1 MTFKLKKAIL
11 ALISVTAC
19 LLMCTIAC
27 AAGVRLGDADGD
39 ESVTIIDATAI
50 QRNLAGLPMINGF
63 SKLASDVNGNGEIE
77 ITDATYIQR
86 WLAALD
92 TPYTIDEFVE
102 APTEATEAATQPPSA
117 APSEQPTEQPTQQP
131 TEQPTQSPSE
141 PSTQLP
147 TDEEGWG
154 REIFK
159 P

>member
-27 AAGVRLGDADGD
+27 AAGVRLGDVDGD
-39 ESVTIIDATAI
+39 ETVTIFDATAI
-50 QRNLAGLPMINGF
+50 QRNLAGLPTNNGF
-63 SKLASDVNGNGEIE
+63 SKLAADVNGNGEIE

-102 APTEATEAATQPPSA
+102 SPTEATEAATQPPTA
-117 APSEQPTEQPTQQP
+117 APTEQPTQQP
-131 TEQPTQSPSE
+131 TEQPTHSPTE
-141 PSTQLP
+141 AHTQLP

-154 REIFK
+154 REVLK

>member
-27 AAGVRLGDADGD
+27 AAGVRLGDVNGD
-39 ESVTIIDATAI
+39 ETVTIIDATAI
-50 QRNLAGLPMINGF
+50 QRNLVGLPTNNGF
-63 SKLASDVNGNGEIE
+63 SKLAADVDGNGEIE

-102 APTEATEAATQPPSA
+102 SPTEATEAATQPP
-117 APSEQPTEQPTQQP
+117 TEQPTHSP
-131 TEQPTQSPSE
+131 TEAH
-141 PSTQLP
+141 TQLP

-154 REIFK
+154 REVLK

>member
-39 ESVTIIDATAI
+39 ETVTITDASTI
-50 QRNLAGLPMINGF
+50 QRNLAGIPTDNGF
-63 SKLASDVNGNGEIE
+63 SKLAADVDGNGEIE
-77 ITDATYIQR
+77 ITDATYILR

-92 TPYTIDEFVE
+92 TPYTINEFVE
-102 APTEATEAATQPPSA
+102 S
-117 APSEQPTEQPTQQP
+117 PTEQPTHSP
-131 TEQPTQSPSE
+131 TEAH
-141 PSTQLP
+141 TQLP

-154 REIFK
+154 REVFK

>member
-27 AAGVRLGDADGD
+27 AAGVRLGDVNGD
-39 ESVTIIDATAI
+39 ETVTIIDATAI
-50 QRNLAGLPMINGF
+50 QRNLAELPTDNGF
-63 SKLASDVNGNGEIE
+63 SKLAADVDGNGEIE
-77 ITDATYIQR
+77 ITDATYILR

-92 TPYTIDEFVE
+92 TPYTINEFVE
-102 APTEATEAATQPPSA
+102 S
-117 APSEQPTEQPTQQP
+117 PTEQPTHSP
-131 TEQPTQSPSE
+131 TEAH
-141 PSTQLP
+141 TQLP

-154 REIFK
+154 REVFK

>member
-27 AAGVRLGDADGD
+27 AAGVRLGDVNGD
-39 ESVTIIDATAI
+39 ETVTIIDATAI
-50 QRNLAGLPMINGF
+50 QRNLVGLPTNNGF
-63 SKLASDVNGNGEIE
+63 SKLAADVDGNGEIE
-77 ITDATYIQR
+77 ITDATFIQR

-102 APTEATEAATQPPSA
+102 SPTEATEAATQPPTA
-117 APSEQPTEQPTQQP
+117 ASTEQPTHSP
-131 TEQPTQSPSE
+131 TEAH
-141 PSTQLP
+141 TQLP

-154 REIFK
+154 REVLK

>member
-39 ESVTIIDATAI
+39 ETVTITDASAI
-50 QRNLAGLPMINGF
+50 QRNLAGIPTDNGF
-63 SKLASDVNGNGEIE
+63 SKLAADVDGNGEIE
-77 ITDATYIQR
+77 ITDATYILR

-92 TPYTIDEFVE
+92 TPYTINEFVE
-102 APTEATEAATQPPSA
+102 S
-117 APSEQPTEQPTQQP
+117 PTEQPTHSP
-131 TEQPTQSPSE
+131 TEAH
-141 PSTQLP
+141 TQLP

-154 REIFK
+154 REVFK

>member
-39 ESVTIIDATAI
+39 ETVTITDASAI
-50 QRNLAGLPMINGF
+50 QRNLAGIPMNNRF
-63 SKLASDVNGNGEIE
+63 SKLAADVDGNGEIE
-77 ITDATYIQR
+77 ITDATYILR
-86 WLAALD
+86 WLVALD
-92 TPYTIDEFVE
+92 TPYTINEFVE
-102 APTEATEAATQPPSA
+102 SPTEATEAATQPPTA
-117 APSEQPTEQPTQQP
+117 APTEQPTHSP
-131 TEQPTQSPSE
+131 TEAH
-141 PSTQLP
+141 TQLP

-154 REIFK
+154 REVFK

>member
-39 ESVTIIDATAI
+39 ETVTITDASAI
-50 QRNLAGLPMINGF
+50 QRNLAGIPTNNGF
-63 SKLASDVNGNGEIE
+63 SKLAADVDGNGEIE
-77 ITDATYIQR
+77 ITDATYIRR

-102 APTEATEAATQPPSA
+102 SPTEATEAATQPPTA
-117 APSEQPTEQPTQQP
+117 APTEQPTHSP
-131 TEQPTQSPSE
+131 TEAH
-141 PSTQLP
+141 TQLP

-154 REIFK
+154 REVFK

>member
-27 AAGVRLGDADGD
+27 AAGVRLGDVNGD
-39 ESVTIIDATAI
+39 ETVTIIDASAI
-50 QRNLAGLPMINGF
+50 QRNLAGIPTDNGF
-63 SKLASDVNGNGEIE
+63 SKLAADVDGNGEIE
-77 ITDATYIQR
+77 ITDATYILR

-92 TPYTIDEFVE
+92 TPYTINEFVE
-102 APTEATEAATQPPSA
+102 SPTEATEAATQPPTA
-117 APSEQPTEQPTQQP
+117 APTEQPTHSP
-131 TEQPTQSPSE
+131 TEAH
-141 PSTQLP
+141 TQLP

-154 REIFK
+154 REVFK